1 MRVAYLVN
9 HYPKVSHT
17 FIRREIQALE
27 RCGFE
32 VSRLSLRGWDTE
44 LFDKEDQ
51 TERERTRYVLQ
62 GGAVPLVIAMLRVV
76 FTRPASFARALSLAW
91 KMSRHAER
99 PLLVHLVYL
108 AEACKIQLWLRA
120 ADIQHLHAHFG
131 TNSAEVAML
140 VHMLGGPPWS
150 FTVHGPEEFDKAPLI
165 GLSEKIRR
173 CSFVVA
179 ISSFGRS
186 QLFRMVEHGYWHKV
200 KVVHCGLE
208 QSFFSDTAILQPGSR
223 RLICVGRLCEQKG
236 QLLLIEA
243 ARLLSERGTD
253 FELVLAGDGE
263 LRPEID
269 ALIARY
275 KLQSR
280 IRVTGWV
287 SGQQVR
293 SELLASRALVLPSFA
308 EGLPVAIM
316 EAMTLGVPVISTF
329 VAGIPELVHAGE
341 HGWLV
346 PAGDVD
352 ALANAMQECLD
363 ASDDM
368 LKRFG
373 AAAAIRARSRHN
385 VEQEAAKLA
394 TLFRST

>member
-1 MRVAYLVN
+1 MRIAYLVN
-9 HYPKVSHT
+9 QYPKVSHT

-32 VSRLSLRGWDTE
+32 ITRLSLRGWDTK
-44 LFDKEDQ
+44 LFDTDDQ
-51 TERERTRYVLQ
+51 AERQRTRYVLQ
-62 GGAVPLVIAMLRVV
+62 HGAIPLAIAMLRVV
-76 FTRPASFARALSLAW
+76 FTRPASFARALLLAW

-99 PLLVHLVYL
+99 PLPVHLIYF
-108 AEACKIQLWLRA
+108 AEACQIQLWLQV

-140 VHMLGGPPWS
+140 VHALGGPTWS

-186 QLFRMVEHGYWHKV
+186 QLFRMVEHEYWHKV

-208 QSFFSDTAILQPGSR
+208 PSFYSGSAAPQLGSR

-275 KLQSR
+275 KLRSK

-287 SGQQVR
+287 SGLQVR
-293 SELLASRALVLPSFA
+293 NELLASRALVL
-308 EGLPVAIM
+308 
-316 EAMTLGVPVISTF
+316 
-329 VAGIPELVHAGE
+329 
-341 HGWLV
+341 
-346 PAGDVD
+346 
-352 ALANAMQECLD
+352 
-363 ASDDM
+363 
-368 LKRFG
+368 
-373 AAAAIRARSRHN
+373 RSEER
-385 VEQEAAKLA
+385 
-394 TLFRST
+394 R